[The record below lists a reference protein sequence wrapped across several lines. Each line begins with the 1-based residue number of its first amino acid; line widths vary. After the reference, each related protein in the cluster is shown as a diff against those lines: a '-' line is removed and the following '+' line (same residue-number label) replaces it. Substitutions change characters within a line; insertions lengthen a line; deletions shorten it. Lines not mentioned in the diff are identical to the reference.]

1 MAADVGGLK
10 GVIMT
15 EFSGSLR
22 ERVLIE
28 TRLESRDSRGGST
41 GRYVYEGVA
50 WAALL
55 PLVPSDLVRA
65 DALSALPRWQVT
77 MRKREGVGMN
87 TRLTWRG
94 RHLAIRALVTDPREP
109 SRMVLTCEELR

>member
-1 MAADVGGLK
+1 
-10 GVIMT
+10 MT
-15 EFSGSLR
+15 EFAGNLR
-22 ERVLIE
+22 ERVLLE
-28 TRLESRDSRGGST
+28 TRLDSRDARGGSN

-50 WAALL
+50 WAALV

-77 MRKREGVGMN
+77 MRKRESVGMN
-87 TRLTWRG
+87 SRLTWRG

-109 SRMVLTCEELR
+109 AQMVLTCEELR